1 MSLHFAL
8 NNALSIARQTL
19 GGIVGRSIDNKR
31 PAAWDTYGYP
41 ENVDFDD
48 LYIAYDRTGAGRGAI
63 ERINGKCWES
73 LPRIKLDDG
82 KDDVSGFETEIEQL
96 MNDDT
101 LQAWSRLI
109 EFDKRGMVGYMSALI
124 YRVADNKKLDEPLDS
139 AQALVELI
147 PCWENEIKPLEWGD
161 ENTPERNGKPI
172 MWSYSANKVV
182 DSEIEKETYKIHWTR
197 VQEVKRTPTLKA
209 GYNSLIDMAKVSGGS
224 GESFLKNSARTVTI
238 ELDKDMDVPTQDEEG
253 NPISMKKIM
262 NEQVRAL
269 NNNQDAA
276 MILRGGKVSTLQSQI
291 ADPTGPWSVP
301 ANEFAASI
309 QVPFTILFGQQTGR
323 LASDQ
328 DKQDMAARCTQR
340 RIFEINPMLSEF
352 VRRMQKA
359 AIMPQGVFV
368 IEWDDLGEP
377 SDTEKLDKAQK
388 MVAIN
393 KLMFDAGNEAAFSQE
408 EIRLVA
414 GYEPMTIKRPVIE
427 E

>member
-1 MSLHFAL
+1 MNLHMAV

-19 GGIVGRSIDNKR
+19 GGIVGRSIDSKR

-41 ENVDFDD
+41 EIVGFDD

-63 ERINGKCWES
+63 DRINGKCWES

-82 KDDVSGFETEIEQL
+82 KDDVSDFETEIEQL
-96 MNDDT
+96 MNDGT
-101 LQAWSRLI
+101 LQAWSKLI

-124 YRVADNKKLDEPLDS
+124 YRVADNKKLAEPLDT
-139 AQALVELI
+139 AVELVELI
-147 PCWENEIKPLEWGD
+147 PCWENEIKPIKWD
-161 ENTPERNGKPI
+161 DDQTSERYGKPVI
-172 MWSYSANKVV
+172 WSYSANKVV
-182 DSEIEKETYKIHWTR
+182 DNELVPDQHYIHWTR

-238 ELDKDMDVPTQDEEG
+238 ELDKELDVPTQDEEG
-253 NPISMKKIM
+253 NPINLKKIM

-276 MILRGGKVSTLQSQI
+276 MILKGGKVSTLQSQI

-340 RIFEINPMLSEF
+340 RIFEINPLLSEF

-359 AIMPQGVFV
+359 TIMPQGVFV

-388 MVAIN
+388 MTDIN
-393 KLMFDAGNEAAFSQE
+393 KRAMEAGTELVFTQE

-414 GYEPMTIKRPVIE
+414 GYEPMTIARPVIE